1 MSLDKEV
8 LWMQRALDLAN
19 MGSGFVAPNPLVGC
33 VILKNDTIIGEGFH
47 QKYGEAHAEV
57 NAINSVVNPLD
68 IAGSTIYVNLEPCSH
83 HGKTPPCAD
92 LLIKCR
98 VKRVVI
104 CNIDPNP
111 VVAGEGIAALR
122 KAGIEVSAGL
132 LSKEGE
138 EINRKFFH
146 FQREK
151 KPYITLK
158 FACSQDNF
166 LAATEGKPIAFS
178 NSESQ
183 QLVHKMRAE
192 NQAILIGVQTAI
204 ADNPSLNVRYW
215 QGESPLRIVI
225 DPSNRLPKE
234 SKLVQDHEALLVF
247 TKHYSEAIGNK
258 NWISVG
264 DKNPTELLNT
274 VLAYCYNANIQSIMV
289 EGGPRTAKLF
299 YAAGLINEIWKIE
312 NQVKLGEGILAPTL
326 IDVVFEKKF
335 MVGQDNIWSKAVVPI
350 LPQIN

>member
-1 MSLDKEV
+1 MSLDKEIF
-8 LWMQRALDLAN
+8 WMQRALDLAI

-33 VILKNDTIIGEGFH
+33 VILKDEIIIGEGFH

-57 NAINSVVNPLD
+57 NAINSLVDPSD
-68 IAGSTIYVNLEPCSH
+68 IVGSTIYVNLEPCSH
-83 HGKTPPCAD
+83 HGITPPCAD
-92 LLIKCR
+92 LLIKSR

-111 VVAGEGIAALR
+111 VVAGEGIAALK
-122 KAGIEVSAGL
+122 KAGIEVSIGL
-132 LSKEGE
+132 LTEKGE

-158 FACSQDNF
+158 FACSQDHFIAKVNG
-166 LAATEGKPIAFS
+166 EPISFS

-204 ADNPSLNVRYW
+204 ADNPTLNVRHW
-215 QGESPLRIVI
+215 QGNSPLRIVI

-234 SKLVQDHEALLVF
+234 AKLVKDQAPLLVF
-247 TKHYSEAIGNK
+247 TKHHSETVGDK
-258 NWISVG
+258 KWIAVG
-264 DKNPTELLNT
+264 DKNPQEFLDSILT
-274 VLAYCYNANIQSIMV
+274 YCYQNNIQSIMV
-289 EGGPRTAKLF
+289 EGGTRTANQF
-299 YAAGLINEIWKIE
+299 YKAGLINEIWKIE
-312 NQVKLGEGILAPTL
+312 KQIKLGEGILAPILT
-326 IDVVFEKKF
+326 DVAFEKKF
-335 MVGQDNIWSKAVVPI
+335 MVGQDNIWSKAM
-350 LPQIN
+350 LPKLS

>member
-8 LWMQRALDLAN
+8 FWMQRALDLAN

-33 VILKNDTIIGEGFH
+33 VIVKDEIIIGEGYH

-57 NAINSVVNPLD
+57 NAVNSLVNSSD
-68 IAGSTIYVNLEPCSH
+68 IIGATVYVNLEPCSH

-92 LLIKCR
+92 LLIKSR
-98 VKRVVI
+98 VRRVVI
-104 CNIDPNP
+104 CNMDPNP
-111 VVAGEGIAALR
+111 IVAGEGIAKLKA
-122 KAGIEVSAGL
+122 AGIEVEVGL
-132 LSKEGE
+132 LTEKGE
-138 EINRKFFH
+138 ELNRKFFH

-158 FACSQDNF
+158 FACSQDDFIAKVNG
-166 LAATEGKPIAFS
+166 EPISFS

-215 QGESPLRIVI
+215 QGNSPIRIII

-234 SKLVQDHEALLVF
+234 LKLVQDQEPLLVF
-247 TKHYSEAIGNK
+247 TKHHNETIGDK
-258 NWISVG
+258 IWIALG
-264 DKNPTELLNT
+264 DKNSTEFLDCILS
-274 VLAYCYNANIQSIMV
+274 YCYQNNIQSMML
-289 EGGPRTAKLF
+289 EGGTRTANQFLT
-299 YAAGLINEIWKIE
+299 AGLINEIWKIE
-312 NQVKLGEGILAPTL
+312 KQIKLGEGIPAPILT
-326 IDVVFEKKF
+326 DVVFEKKY
-335 MVGQDNIWSKAVVPI
+335 MVGQDNIWSKAK
-350 LPQIN
+350 LPK

>member
-33 VILKNDTIIGEGFH
+33 VIVKNDSIIGEGFH

-57 NAINSVVNPLD
+57 NAIHSLVDPSD
-68 IAGSTIYVNLEPCSH
+68 IIGSTIYVNLEPCSH

-92 LLIKCR
+92 LLIKSR

-111 VVAGEGIAALR
+111 VVAGEGIAALK
-122 KAGIEVSAGL
+122 KAGIEVSIGL
-132 LSKEGE
+132 LAEKGE
-138 EINRKFFH
+138 ELNRKFFH

-158 FACSQDNF
+158 FACSRDNF
-166 LAATEGKPIAFS
+166 VAKADGTPVAFS

-192 NQAILIGVQTAI
+192 NQGILIGVQTAI
-204 ADNPSLNVRYW
+204 ADNPTLNVRHW
-215 QGESPLRIVI
+215 QGNSPLRIVI
-225 DPSNRLPKE
+225 DPANRLPKE
-234 SKLVQDHEALLVF
+234 SKLVQDHEPLLVF
-247 TKHYSEAIGNK
+247 TKHHSEVVGEK
-258 NWISVG
+258 KWIALG
-264 DKNPTELLNT
+264 DKNPTEFLDCILT
-274 VLAYCYNANIQSIMV
+274 YCYKNNIQSMMV
-289 EGGPRTAKLF
+289 EGGTRTANLF
-299 YAAGLINEIWKIE
+299 YAAGLIHEIWKIE
-312 NQVKLGEGILAPTL
+312 TSLKLGEGILAPTFP
-326 IDVVFEKKF
+326 DVVFEKKF
-335 MVGQDNIWSKAVVPI
+335 IVGQDNIWLKAL
-350 LPQIN
+350 LPKLS

>member
-1 MSLDKEV
+1 
-8 LWMQRALDLAN
+8 MQRALDLAN

-33 VILKNDTIIGEGFH
+33 VIVKNDSIIGEGFH

-57 NAINSVVNPLD
+57 NAINSLVDPSD
-68 IAGSTIYVNLEPCSH
+68 IVGSTIYVNLEPCSH

-92 LLIKCR
+92 LLIKSR

-111 VVAGEGIAALR
+111 VVAGEGITALK
-122 KAGIEVSAGL
+122 KAGIEVSLGL
-132 LSKEGE
+132 LTEKGE

-158 FACSQDNF
+158 FACSQDHFIAKVNG
-166 LAATEGKPIAFS
+166 EPISFS

-192 NQAILIGVQTAI
+192 NQAIVIGVQTAI
-204 ADNPSLNVRYW
+204 ADNPSLNVRFW
-215 QGESPLRIVI
+215 QGKSPMRIII

-234 SKLVQDHEALLVF
+234 LKLVQDQEPLLVF
-247 TKHYSEAIGNK
+247 TKHHSETVGNK
-258 NWISVG
+258 KWIAVG
-264 DKNPTELLNT
+264 DKNPQEFLDSILT
-274 VLAYCYNANIQSIMV
+274 YCYQKNIQSIMV
-289 EGGPRTAKLF
+289 EGGTRTAIQF
-299 YAAGLINEIWKIE
+299 HTAGLINEIWKIE
-312 NQVKLGEGILAPTL
+312 KQIKLGEGILAPILT
-326 IDVVFEKKF
+326 DVVFEKKF
-335 MVGQDNIWSKAVVPI
+335 MVGQDNIWLKAL
-350 LPQIN
+350 LPKLS

>member
-8 LWMQRALDLAN
+8 FWMQRALDLAN

-33 VILKNDTIIGEGFH
+33 VIVKNDSIIGEGFH

-57 NAINSVVNPLD
+57 NAIHSLFNPSD
-68 IAGSTIYVNLEPCSH
+68 IVGSTIYVNLEPCSH

-92 LLIKCR
+92 LLIKSR
-98 VKRVVI
+98 VNRVVI

-111 VVAGEGIAALR
+111 FVAGEGIAALK
-122 KAGIEVSAGL
+122 KAGIEVSVGL
-132 LSKEGE
+132 LAEKGE

-146 FQREK
+146 FQRDK

-166 LAATEGKPIAFS
+166 LANAEGTPIAFS

-204 ADNPSLNVRYW
+204 NDNPTLNVRYW
-215 QGESPLRIVI
+215 QGDSPLRIVI

-234 SKLVQDHEALLVF
+234 VKLVQDNEPLIVF
-247 TKHYSEAIGNK
+247 TKHHSETVGEK
-258 NWISVG
+258 KWIAVG
-264 DKNPTELLNT
+264 DKNSTEFLDCILT
-274 VLAYCYNANIQSIMV
+274 YCYKNNIQSIMV
-289 EGGPRTAKLF
+289 EGGTRTANQF
-299 YAAGLINEIWKIE
+299 HTTGLINEIWKIE
-312 NQVKLGEGILAPTL
+312 KQIKLGAGVLTPIFTN
-326 IDVVFEKKF
+326 VKFEKKF
-335 MVGQDNIWSKAVVPI
+335 TVGQDNVWSKAL
-350 LPQIN
+350 LP

>member
-1 MSLDKEV
+1 MSLDKEIF
-8 LWMQRALDLAN
+8 WMQRALDLAI

-33 VILKNDTIIGEGFH
+33 VIVKNDSIIGEGFH

-57 NAINSVVNPLD
+57 NAVNSLVNPLD
-68 IAGSTIYVNLEPCSH
+68 IIGATVYVNLEPCSH

-92 LLIKCR
+92 LLIKSR

-111 VVAGEGIAALR
+111 VVAGEGIAALK
-122 KAGIEVSAGL
+122 KAGIEVSIGL
-132 LSKEGE
+132 LTEKGE

-158 FACSQDNF
+158 FACSQDHFIAKVNG
-166 LAATEGKPIAFS
+166 EPISFS

-204 ADNPSLNVRYW
+204 ADNPTLNVRFW
-215 QGESPLRIVI
+215 QGNSPIRIII
-225 DPSNRLPKE
+225 DPSNRLPYE
-234 SKLVQDHEALLVF
+234 SKLVQDQDPLLVF
-247 TKHYSEAIGNK
+247 TKHHSETVGDK
-258 NWISVG
+258 KWIAVG
-264 DKNPTELLNT
+264 DKNPQEFLDSILT
-274 VLAYCYNANIQSIMV
+274 YCYQNNIQSIMV
-289 EGGPRTAKLF
+289 EGGTRTAIQF
-299 YAAGLINEIWKIE
+299 HTAGLINEIWKIE
-312 NQVKLGEGILAPTL
+312 KQIKLGEGILAPILT
-326 IDVVFEKKF
+326 DVAFEKKF
-335 MVGQDNIWSKAVVPI
+335 MVGQDNIWSKAM
-350 LPQIN
+350 LPKLS